1 MQVVQERTRKG
12 KSLVNLDTS
21 LDSLTSFSL
30 FLISKV
36 TSRIWRVHLCL
47 CFSTTQCLCVCFL
60 SLFLLSEGSCIFH
73 GYTPLLAGNY
83 IWKMNKQK
91 GFDYPKQSSKTFFFI
106 IYRPHACRDVWRGG
120 EPDSLTRRP
129 SHLIKRLIVCLFW
142 IQTIFNITPFFS
154 HP

>member
-1 MQVVQERTRKG
+1 MQVVQERTRKE
-12 KSLVNLDTS
+12 KSLVNLDNS
-21 LDSLTSFSL
+21 LDSLTSFSS

-91 GFDYPKQSSKTFFFI
+91 GFDYPKQSSKTFFLFTDHM
-106 IYRPHACRDVWRGG
+106 PAGTCEGG
-120 EPDSLTRRP
+120 WTRQ
-129 SHLIKRLIVCLFW
+129 SDTASFS
-142 IQTIFNITPFFS
+142 FNKKAHSVSVLNTDNI
-154 HP
+154 